1 MKGEKIMQGLIRK
14 EITDIIDK
22 EILTFLSNKD
32 TLIIEDMIEY
42 AEQLGFIN
50 DNFKEIVKNFKSLL
64 DDIYPDDKE
73 KGKQVTKN
81 FLIKVQ
87 KEYTDLIMFSINTLK
102 EAQCID
108 VEVGDKIVINKG
120 IYFKE
125 LNLIFSYP
133 HRNKTTEDLN
143 TLFIKDLKYIYPEI
157 FKKDEK

>member
-1 MKGEKIMQGLIRK
+1 MQGLIRK

-133 HRNKTTEDLN
+133 YRNKTTKDLN

-157 FKKDEK
+157 FKIENKEKENN

>member
-1 MKGEKIMQGLIRK
+1 MQGLIRK

-157 FKKDEK
+157 FKTKDKIKEND

>member
-1 MKGEKIMQGLIRK
+1 MQGLIRK

-133 HRNKTTEDLN
+133 YRNKTTKDLN

-157 FKKDEK
+157 FKIEDEAKENN

>member
-1 MKGEKIMQGLIRK
+1 MQGLIRK

-143 TLFIKDLKYIYPEI
+143 ALFIKDLKYIYPEI
-157 FKKDEK
+157 FTIENKEKEND